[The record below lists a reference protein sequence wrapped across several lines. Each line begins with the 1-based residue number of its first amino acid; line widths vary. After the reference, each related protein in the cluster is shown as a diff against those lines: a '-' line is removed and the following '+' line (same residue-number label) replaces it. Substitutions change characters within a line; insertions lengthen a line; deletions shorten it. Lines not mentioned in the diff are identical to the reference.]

1 MHCHAHIDL
10 SLALTL
16 MPCFGEATPS
26 VGLSPPVAVDDGASS
41 FCFFVRSL
49 ETLLMDSIQLRR
61 SSSVSVQ
68 NVRSMKVDHWRTLYE
83 KGGEC

>member
-1 MHCHAHIDL
+1 MRGDL
-10 SLALTL
+10 RDCIAMPTLISLTL
-16 MPCFGEATPS
+16 RPCFGEVVLS
-26 VGLSPPVAVDDGASS
+26 VGLRPPVAVDDDGASS

-68 NVRSMKVDHWRTLYE
+68 NVRSMNVDH
-83 KGGEC
+83 